1 MNWVYSQRRF
11 AMNKFRYIV
20 EWDGDGINYKQDFDT
35 IEDARIAL
43 DVHHRRNAR
52 LLIEKK

>member
-1 MNWVYSQRRF
+1 MNWVYSHRRF